1 MYSRN
6 EQYLEACCNKSGT
19 DELPKPVSRN
29 ETLLYRLAEEL
40 SKGSDLPT
48 GDTPYQQLVTDSDGN
63 VKWEDKPFYEKTVWK
78 DFVLT
83 SDGAEIEGLH
93 LPNVGETVVV
103 KVNGVDT
110 TETVK
115 YSEEERVKYIG
126 TYDYSA
132 ILSGEDVW
140 CVMSLGGDAGYGLA
154 GTQTTVSLEIT
165 EIRKIEGKFVP
176 LDFDFIRPLKH
187 YMNSGYHL
195 YKILY
200 DSLGNTLH
208 AYVGENINVPDI
220 TSYPFVDF
228 GNSYFEFSGIADIA
242 KDVEVTACFVFCIR
256 IGVKANG
263 DLSLDRVYYI
273 YGKDEND
280 IDTLATKKGFTL
292 TEKPTV

>member
-1 MYSRN
+1 MKKFLCYDTNDAASGKINVDSRGMLKPN
-6 EQYLEACCNKSGT
+6 STVPSG
-19 DELPKPVSRN
+19 S
-29 ETLLYRLAEEL
+29 
-40 SKGSDLPT
+40 
-48 GDTPYQQLVTDSDGN
+48 TPYQQLVTDGEGN
-63 VKWEDKPFYEKTVWK
+63 TKWEDKPFYEKTVWK

-83 SDGAEIEGLH
+83 LDGVEIEGLH

-132 ILSGEDVW
+132 IFSGEDVW
-140 CVMSLGGDAGYGLA
+140 CVMSFGRDAGYGLA
-154 GTQTTVSLEIT
+154 GTQTTVSLEVT

-176 LDFDFIRPLKH
+176 LDFDFIRPLRH
-187 YMNSGYHL
+187 YLNSGYHL
-195 YKILY
+195 YKTLY
-200 DSLGNTLH
+200 DSSGNTLYS
-208 AYVGENINVPDI
+208 YVGENIKVPEI
-220 TSYPFVDF
+220 TSYPFVSF
-228 GNSYFEFSGIADIA
+228 GGSYFELSGIADTA
-242 KDVEVTACFVFCIR
+242 KDVEGTAFYVFCMR

-263 DLSLDRVYYI
+263 DPYLGREYYI

>member
-63 VKWEDKPFYEKTVWK
+63 AKWEDKPFYEKTVWK

-132 ILSGEDVW
+132 IFSGEDVW
-140 CVMSLGGDAGYGLA
+140 CVMSFGGDAGYGLA
-154 GTQTTVSLEIT
+154 GTQTTVSLEVT

-176 LDFDFIRPLKH
+176 LDFDFIRPLRH
-187 YMNSGYHL
+187 YLNSGFRL

-200 DSLGNTLH
+200 DSSGNTLH
-208 AYVGENINVPDI
+208 SYVGENINVPDN
-220 TSYPFVDF
+220 TSYPFVSF
-228 GNSYFEFSGIADIA
+228 GGSYFEFSGIADIA
-242 KDVEVTACFVFCIR
+242 KDVEGTAFYVFCIR